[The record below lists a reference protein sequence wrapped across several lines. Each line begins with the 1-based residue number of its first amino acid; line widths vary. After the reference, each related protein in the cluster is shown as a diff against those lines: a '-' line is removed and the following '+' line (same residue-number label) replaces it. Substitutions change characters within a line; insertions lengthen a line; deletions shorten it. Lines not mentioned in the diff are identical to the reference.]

1 MMTINDDND
10 DDDDHDDDD
19 DNDQFIIASAVIR
32 QRRVGEG
39 NATAV
44 LWWRRRQWQ
53 CWPCAWLP
61 LAAGACDFRPLDLEP
76 AAPVAA
82 PTATVDLRF
91 FAITIMT
98 TLDHDEVGKGMI
110 LVSEVVMGDVG
121 IMMQFAE
128 KGKS

>member
-1 MMTINDDND
+1 M
-10 DDDDHDDDD
+10 
-19 DNDQFIIASAVIR
+19 
-32 QRRVGEG
+32 
-39 NATAV
+39 

-61 LAAGACDFRPLDLEP
+61 LAAGARDFRPLDLEP